1 MNHHAVPLFE
11 ALKDY
16 HERQVIPFD
25 VPGHKHGR
33 GLQAFG
39 EYFGEKVLQLD
50 VNSMKCLDNLS
61 HPSGVIRDAE
71 ELLADAYGV
80 DYGFFMVNGTSSAV
94 QAMVMSM
101 CKPGEKFLLPRNA
114 HKSAINAIILTGA
127 VPAFIQPE
135 INVELGIA
143 MGVTLK
149 TVQEGFE
156 RHPDAKGVFV
166 INPTYFGAASELKA
180 IIDYAHGL
188 GKMVVVDEA
197 HGAHFHFHQD
207 LPASAASL
215 GADLAAISVHKTGGS
230 LTQSSALLINEG
242 RIDRQTVRTMINLT
256 QTTSASYLLMTSLD
270 MARRNLVLNGPSIL
284 GNVLEMAKDAKRR
297 INEID
302 GCYAFG
308 SELIGTPGVFN
319 FDDTKL
325 TVKVTGLGLTGF
337 EVYDLLRDEYNI
349 QMELGDANNILG
361 IMSLGDTQGHVDAV
375 VDALRDLSSRF
386 YTGNPLSFVNIP
398 MTVPQTVLTP
408 RDAFYSQKV
417 SVKLRDAVGKISG
430 ESLMAYPPG
439 IPIVTPGEL
448 ITSEMIDYIEF
459 LKGQNTLLT
468 DLADDTIEHIRVIL

>member
-1 MNHHAVPLFE
+1 MNHQTAPLFE

-39 EYFGEKVLQLD
+39 EFFGEKVLEVD

-61 HPSGVIRDAE
+61 HPSGVIREAE

-94 QAMVMSM
+94 QAMVMSL
-101 CKPGEKFLLPRNA
+101 CRPGEKLLLPRNA
-114 HKSAINAIILTGA
+114 HKSATNAIILSGA
-127 VPAFIQPE
+127 IPAYIQPE

-149 TVQEGFE
+149 AVKEGFE
-156 RHPDAKGVFV
+156 QHPDAKGVFV

-188 GKMVVVDEA
+188 GKIVVVDEA
-197 HGAHFHFHQD
+197 HGAHFHFHPE

-215 GADLAAISVHKTGGS
+215 GADLVAVSIHKTGGS

-242 RIDRQTVRTMINLT
+242 LLDRQSVRTMINLT

-270 MARRNLVLNGPSIL
+270 MARRNLVLNGPAIL
-284 GNVLEMAKDAKRR
+284 SNVLSMARDAKRR

-302 GCYAFG
+302 GYYAFG
-308 SELIGTPGVFN
+308 SELIGTPGVVN

-325 TVKVTGLGLTGF
+325 TVKVTDLGLTGF
-337 EVYDLLRDEYNI
+337 EVYDILRDEYNI
-349 QMELGDANNILG
+349 QMELGDTNNILG
-361 IMSLGDTQGHVDAV
+361 IMSLGDTQEHVDAV
-375 VDALRDLSSRF
+375 IDALKDISKRF
-386 YTGNPLSFVNIP
+386 FTGNALNFVNIP
-398 MTVPQTVLTP
+398 MMVPETVLSP
-408 RDAFYSQKV
+408 REAFYSSKV
-417 SVKLRDAVGKISG
+417 SLPLRDAVGKISG

-468 DLADDTIEHIRVIL
+468 DLADDTIEHIRVIR

>member
-149 TVQEGFE
+149 AVQEGFE

-197 HGAHFHFHQD
+197 HGAHFHFHPD

-215 GADLAAISVHKTGGS
+215 GADLAALGQDVEAEAGAAPRIGGQQAAQHADGGGLAGAVGAEEAVDLPAHHPHGEIVHHQGGAEP
-230 LTQSSALLINEG
+230 LAEALHLDGDVG
-242 RIDRQTVRTMINLT
+242 R
-256 QTTSASYLLMTSLD
+256 
-270 MARRNLVLNGPSIL
+270 RRAPLPRRRCGRRAHGFGPS
-284 GNVLEMAKDAKRR
+284 V
-297 INEID
+297 
-302 GCYAFG
+302 
-308 SELIGTPGVFN
+308 T
-319 FDDTKL
+319 
-325 TVKVTGLGLTGF
+325 VTGWPGRVAAG
-337 EVYDLLRDEYNI
+337 
-349 QMELGDANNILG
+349 
-361 IMSLGDTQGHVDAV
+361 
-375 VDALRDLSSRF
+375 
-386 YTGNPLSFVNIP
+386 
-398 MTVPQTVLTP
+398 
-408 RDAFYSQKV
+408 
-417 SVKLRDAVGKISG
+417 SVGRAS
-430 ESLMAYPPG
+430 
-439 IPIVTPGEL
+439 T
-448 ITSEMIDYIEF
+448 
-459 LKGQNTLLT
+459 
-468 DLADDTIEHIRVIL
+468 R